1 MVSFLGSSASGWTVT
16 SGLAL
21 LALARGSMGN
31 LAGSGTITYHDYQAI
46 PLAAL
51 QYNPPSCGMPYAELD
66 VTRIT
71 AVQQMDKATDCGQC
85 VKVSNANDPSKSVYV
100 LAVDTGG
107 RGLDLSKPAFGQIL
121 NIDDG
126 VGAATWEPVA
136 AANCAGIWSN
146 GAQQQQP
153 APAPS
158 SSSSPLVVA
167 PPAPTSSAPA
177 VAAPAPTTV
186 QQPAQPAT
194 HVQAPRSTADDAP
207 TPQDAAPPATAAS
220 AGPAPAPATAQAE
233 AEQTAPQPADSET
246 NESGKDELGALMSSD
261 LAYPSSDSAQS
272 VGEAPGGVGHHG
284 EASDAAASGEGADGS
299 AAADEL
305 SSSQHGGALD
315 SLQTSGTSVAKQAPL
330 FITSAAAAVAAAAVF
345 ALL

>member
-1 MVSFLGSSASGWTVT
+1 MVSFLGSKASGWTVT
-16 SGLAL
+16 SGLVL
-21 LALARGSMGN
+21 MALARGSAGN
-31 LAGSGTITYHDYQAI
+31 LTGSGTITYHDYQAI

-126 VGAATWEPVA
+126 VGAATWEPVG

-146 GAQQQQP
+146 GAQQQ
-153 APAPS
+153 PAPS
-158 SSSSPLVVA
+158 SSSSLVVA

-177 VAAPAPTTV
+177 AAAPAPTTV
-186 QQPAQPAT
+186 QLPAQPAT
-194 HVQAPRSTADDAP
+194 HVQAPRSTTDDAP
-207 TPQDAAPPATAAS
+207 TPQDSAPPATAAS
-220 AGPAPAPATAQAE
+220 VVSAPAPATAQGE
-233 AEQTAPQPADSET
+233 AEQTVPQPAESEI

-261 LAYPSSDSAQS
+261 SSSEPSQS
-272 VGEAPGGVGHHG
+272 VGDVPDGVGHHG
-284 EASDAAASGEGADGS
+284 EESDTAAGGEAD
-299 AAADEL
+299 APVAADEL
-305 SSSQHGGALD
+305 SSAQHDGALE
-315 SLQTSGTSVAKQAPL
+315 SLQTSDASMAKQAPL
-330 FITSAAAAVAAAAVF
+330 FITSAAVAAAAVF
-345 ALL
+345 ALLC

>member
-1 MVSFLGSSASGWTVT
+1 MVSFPGSNASRWTVT

-31 LAGSGTITYHDYQAI
+31 LTGSGTITYHDYQAI
-46 PLAAL
+46 PLSAL

-85 VKVSNANDPSKSVYV
+85 VRVSNANDPSKFVYV

-146 GAQQQQP
+146 GAQQP

-158 SSSSPLVVA
+158 SSSSSLVVA

-177 VAAPAPTTV
+177 APAPAPTTV
-186 QQPAQPAT
+186 QLPAQPAT
-194 HVQAPRSTADDAP
+194 HVQVPRSTADDAP
-207 TPQDAAPPATAAS
+207 TPQDSAPPATVAS
-220 AGPAPAPATAQAE
+220 AGPAPAPAPATAQAE
-233 AEQTAPQPADSET
+233 TEQTAPQPADSET

-261 LAYPSSDSAQS
+261 LGSPSSDSAQS
-272 VGEAPGGVGHHG
+272 VGEAPGGLGHHG
-284 EASDAAASGEGADGS
+284 EESDAAASGEGDDGS

-305 SSSQHGGALD
+305 GSSQHGGALD
-315 SLQTSGTSVAKQAPL
+315 SLQTSGASMARQAPL
-330 FITSAAAAVAAAAVF
+330 FITPAAAAAMAVF
-345 ALL
+345 ALLC